1 MTDKETAKK
10 CHNIILNCYVS
21 HSIVVLYHYH
31 SVQSEFIAYIITVK
45 TRALLRM
52 FRNMNDLKF
61 GSMFLFV
68 TDDVI
73 LKEIPVCTV

>member
-31 SVQSEFIAYIITVK
+31 SVQSEFIAYIIIVK
-45 TRALLRM
+45 TTL
-52 FRNMNDLKF
+52 
-61 GSMFLFV
+61 
-68 TDDVI
+68 
-73 LKEIPVCTV
+73 EHY